1 MIFHFARKQMTTVRQ
16 LIQTSPAKANE
27 LLARLADT
35 SDSAIKTRERLFTEL
50 KEELELLASLEEE
63 HLFPVM
69 RKYKETK
76 ALVSDALA
84 DNRLTRKLL
93 AELEQIPKESEDFSG
108 KVIELR
114 KVFQQHVRDE
124 KKEFVPAILKALSD
138 EDAQAIVEK
147 IEAGKAE
154 IEEIKRAEAEQ
165 RRAEARQARERVE
178 SAQRSA
184 EGVIDTIRVGA
195 EEAQKIAQTAHGNLQ
210 DGLNSATEMA
220 QHSTDQVWH
229 VFSRSGE
236 QAQELTRRASQNVVV
251 MTETSTVLARGFQD
265 LSHEWVSLVQERLQA
280 NLEGFRALARC
291 RSLPDLMAVQS
302 GLVRTR
308 LEQTINGTRRMA
320 AVNSRV
326 ADEANQAMTVRIPNT
341 SRPPA

>member
-1 MIFHFARKQMTTVRQ
+1 MTTVRQ

-93 AELEQIPKESEDFSG
+93 AELEQLPKESEDFSG

-124 KKEFVPAILKALSD
+124 KKEFLPAILKALSD
-138 EDAQAIVEK
+138 EDAQAIVDK

-154 IEEIKRAEAEQ
+154 IEEVKRAEVEQ

-184 EGVIDTIRVGA
+184 ESVIDTIRVGA

-210 DGLNSATEMA
+210 DGLNSVTEMA
-220 QHSTDQVWH
+220 QRSTDQVWH
-229 VFSRSGE
+229 VFSQSGE
-236 QAQELTRRASQNVVV
+236 QAQELTRRASQNVVA
-251 MTETSTVLARGFQD
+251 MTETGTVLARVFQD

-280 NLEGFRALARC
+280 NVEGYRALARC

-320 AVNSRV
+320 EVNSRV
-326 ADEANQAMTVRIPNT
+326 ADQANQAMTVRTSNT